1 MPTRFAFSF
10 TEVPVLRQTNGY
22 DCGIHL
28 LSHAEHATRHY
39 LVYGDA
45 GGLDPLEADAVKNK
59 RKEILEVIKG
69 YSVDKATS
77 ESADK

>member
-1 MPTRFAFSF
+1 M
-10 TEVPVLRQTNGY
+10 LKQTNGY

-45 GGLDPLEADAVKNK
+45 NGLRPLDAAAVKNK
-59 RKEILEVIKG
+59 RAEILEVVKS
-69 YSVDKATS
+69 YATAY
-77 ESADK
+77 EEGEGGGGRKRT